1 METTEVSLDG
11 YMDKEI
17 VLYINN
23 GILFKFLK
31 KGTPAICDNMDK
43 HGGHHTKWNT
53 SVTEEQILYDSTY
66 MKYLKQSMS
75 KKWKGDC

>member
-1 METTEVSLDG
+1 METTEVSLNR

-23 GILFKFLK
+23 GILFKLKK
-31 KGTPAICDNMDK
+31 KGTPGICDNMDT

-53 SVTEEQILYDSTY
+53 SVTEEQTLYDSTY

-75 KKWKGDC
+75 KKKK